1 VIAYG
6 VLPPAV
12 TPLMLL
18 RLLDGSGIHKSW
30 RPLSE
35 ISPNLVLAAMASE
48 DTRFCLHDG
57 FDWKAIRDDWQRNQQ
72 GGRILGASTIS
83 MQTAKNLFLWPDR
96 SWPRKGL
103 EVYFTLLI
111 EMAWSKQRIMELYL
125 NEVEWAPGV
134 YGAEA
139 ASEFHF
145 HKPAEEKI
153 DGKGHDMDA
162 HLVHKGPDGK
172 LMVIAILFDS
182 GKENKTIKTLWDH
195 LPKEKGKEVTV
206 DTVKIDA
213 VDLLPNDKGYYTYA
227 GSLTTPP
234 CSEQVTWYVLKSPVQ
249 VSSEQIARFGRLYPN
264 NARPIQPFNDR
275 DIMGTR

>member
-1 VIAYG
+1 MLRRIGRIVAFFLTGFFVWSFFLVIAYG

-30 RPLSE
+30 RPLSD
-35 ISPNLVLAAMASE
+35 ISSNLVLAAMASE
-48 DTRFCLHDG
+48 DARFCLHDG
-57 FDWKAIRDDWQRNQQ
+57 FDWKAIREDWERNQQ

-111 EMAWSKQRIMELYL
+111 EMAWSKRRIMELYL

-134 YGAEA
+134 YGAQA

-145 HKPAEEKI
+145 RKPASALNATE
-153 DGKGHDMDA
+153 A
-162 HLVHKGPDGK
+162 ARL
-172 LMVIAILFDS
+172 A
-182 GKENKTIKTLWDH
+182 
-195 LPKEKGKEVTV
+195 
-206 DTVKIDA
+206 A
-213 VDLLPNDKGYYTYA
+213 VLPNPRRWSASHPSAYILGR
-227 GSLTTPP
+227 
-234 CSEQVTWYVLKSPVQ
+234 
-249 VSSEQIARFGRLYPN
+249 SSII
-264 NARPIQPFNDR
+264 NARMSEVPAEKPLPCGWSEK
-275 DIMGTR
+275 MKAAP

>member
-1 VIAYG
+1 MLRRISRIIAFFVTGFFVWSFFLVIAYG

-30 RPLSE
+30 RPLSA

-48 DTRFCLHDG
+48 DARFCLHEG

-111 EMAWSKQRIMELYL
+111 ELAWPKWRIMELYL
-125 NEVEWAPGV
+125 NVVEWAPGV

-139 ASEFHF
+139 AAQYHF
-145 HKPAEEKI
+145 KTSAAELSAAE
-153 DGKGHDMDA
+153 A
-162 HLVHKGPDGK
+162 ARL
-172 LMVIAILFDS
+172 A
-182 GKENKTIKTLWDH
+182 
-195 LPKEKGKEVTV
+195 
-206 DTVKIDA
+206 A
-213 VDLLPNDKGYYTYA
+213 VLPNPRRWSASRPSAYIVGRA
-227 GSLTTPP
+227 GIIHARMPDVPVALPLPCGWPEKAMAPP
-234 CSEQVTWYVLKSPVQ
+234 
-249 VSSEQIARFGRLYPN
+249 
-264 NARPIQPFNDR
+264 
-275 DIMGTR
+275 

>member
-1 VIAYG
+1 MLRRIGRIIAFFVTGFFIWSFFMVIAYG

-30 RPLSE
+30 RPLSD
-35 ISPNLVLAAMASE
+35 ISSNLVLAAMASE
-48 DTRFCLHDG
+48 DARFCLHDG
-57 FDWKAIRDDWQRNQQ
+57 FDWKAIREDWERNQQ

-111 EMAWSKQRIMELYL
+111 EMAWSKRRIMELYL
-125 NEVEWAPGV
+125 NEVEWAPGI

-145 HKPAEEKI
+145 RKPASALNATE
-153 DGKGHDMDA
+153 A
-162 HLVHKGPDGK
+162 ARL
-172 LMVIAILFDS
+172 A
-182 GKENKTIKTLWDH
+182 
-195 LPKEKGKEVTV
+195 
-206 DTVKIDA
+206 A
-213 VDLLPNDKGYYTYA
+213 VLPNPRRWSASHPSAYILGR
-227 GSLTTPP
+227 
-234 CSEQVTWYVLKSPVQ
+234 
-249 VSSEQIARFGRLYPN
+249 SSII
-264 NARPIQPFNDR
+264 NARMSEVPAEKPLPCGWSEK
-275 DIMGTR
+275 MKAEP

>member
-1 VIAYG
+1 MLRRIGRIIAFFVTGFFIWSFFLVIAYG

-30 RPLSE
+30 RPLSD
-35 ISPNLVLAAMASE
+35 ISSNLVLAAMASE
-48 DTRFCLHDG
+48 DARFCLHDG
-57 FDWKAIRDDWQRNQQ
+57 FDWKAIREDWERNQQ

-111 EMAWSKQRIMELYL
+111 EMAWSKRRIMELYL

-134 YGAEA
+134 YGAQA

-145 HKPAEEKI
+145 RKPASALNATE
-153 DGKGHDMDA
+153 A
-162 HLVHKGPDGK
+162 ARL
-172 LMVIAILFDS
+172 A
-182 GKENKTIKTLWDH
+182 
-195 LPKEKGKEVTV
+195 
-206 DTVKIDA
+206 A
-213 VDLLPNDKGYYTYA
+213 VLPNPRRWSASHPSAYI
-227 GSLTTPP
+227 L
-234 CSEQVTWYVLKSPVQ
+234 
-249 VSSEQIARFGRLYPN
+249 GRSTII
-264 NARPIQPFNDR
+264 NARMSEVPAEKPLPCGWSEK
-275 DIMGTR
+275 MKAAP